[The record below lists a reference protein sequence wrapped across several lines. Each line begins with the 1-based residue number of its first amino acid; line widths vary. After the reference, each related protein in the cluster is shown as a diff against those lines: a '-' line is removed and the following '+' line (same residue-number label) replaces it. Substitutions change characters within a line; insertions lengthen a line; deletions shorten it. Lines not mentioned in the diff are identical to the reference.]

1 MAHPTFSFNTT
12 AQEVATAFAD
22 IIRGKNVL
30 ITGSSLGGIGF
41 ETARVLAKYAML
53 VIITGHNANRL
64 KLAEEAIKKE
74 EPSANIRPLVLDLSS
89 LASVRKAATEVNAI
103 PGPLHVLIHNAA
115 APIGPFQLTVDN
127 LESQVATDHIGPFL
141 FTKLLAPKILAA
153 RTELYTP
160 RVVFISSGA
169 HRSGVNFD
177 TFGRPD
183 PAGYS
188 PMNAYG
194 QAKSANILSAI
205 ELSKRSG
212 GKIHAFSLHP
222 GRIFTNIMQKGV
234 GTAEMQ
240 KLGFLDADGQ
250 PSNDANFKNIAQGA
264 ATTVVTA
271 FDPRLNDTPGAYLV
285 DCTVANELVAPH
297 SSDPNNAERLWTLTE
312 EIINEPFV
320 F

>member
-1 MAHPTFSFNTT
+1 MRS
-12 AQEVATAFAD
+12 QE
-22 IIRGKNVL
+22 
-30 ITGSSLGGIGF
+30 
-41 ETARVLAKYAML
+41 
-53 VIITGHNANRL
+53 
-64 KLAEEAIKKE
+64 
-74 EPSANIRPLVLDLSS
+74 
-89 LASVRKAATEVNAI
+89 
-103 PGPLHVLIHNAA
+103 PLHVLIHNAA

-141 FTKLLAPKILAA
+141 FTKLLAPKLLAA

-160 RVVFISSGA
+160 RVVFVASGG
-169 HRSGVNFD
+169 HRIGSGVNFD
-177 TFGRPD
+177 TLGRPD

-194 QAKSANILSAI
+194 QSKSANILSAI

-212 GKIHAFSLHP
+212 GSIHGFSLHP

-240 KLGFLDADGQ
+240 KLGFLDADGK
-250 PSNDANFKNIAQGA
+250 PSSDANFKTIAQGA
-264 ATTVVTA
+264 ATTVVAA
-271 FDPRLNDTPGAYLV
+271 FDPRLDDTPGAYLV
-285 DCTVANELVAPH
+285 DCAVANEMVAPH
-297 SSDPNNAERLWTLTE
+297 SSDTNNAKRLWDLTE

>member
-1 MAHPTFSFNTT
+1 MSNPTFSFDTT

-30 ITGSSLGGIGF
+30 VTGSSSGGIGF

-74 EPSANIRPLVLDLSS
+74 EPSANIRPLVLDLS
-89 LASVRKAATEVNAI
+89 LASAKPQPKQMLSRDHCI
-103 PGPLHVLIHNAA
+103 FVLIHNAA

-127 LESQVATDHIGPFL
+127 LESQMATDHIGSFL

-160 RVVFISSGA
+160 RVSLVSRGG
-169 HRSGVNFD
+169 HRTGSGVNFD
-177 TFGRPD
+177 TLGRPD
-183 PAGYS
+183 SAGYS
-188 PMNAYG
+188 PMDAYG
-194 QAKSANILSAI
+194 QSKSANILTGI
-205 ELSKRSG
+205 ELSSRSG

-222 GRIFTNIMQKGV
+222 GRMFTNIMQKGV

-240 KLGFLDADGQ
+240 KFGFLDADGQ
-250 PSNDANFKNIAQGA
+250 PPQDANFKNIAQAA
-264 ATTVVTA
+264 ATTVVAA
-271 FDPRLNDTPGAYLV
+271 FDPRLN
-285 DCTVANELVAPH
+285 VANELVAPH
-297 SSDPNNAERLWTLTE
+297 SSDANNAERLTE
-312 EIINEPFV
+312 EIIRTLRVLYQLNLIPNLL
-320 F
+320 